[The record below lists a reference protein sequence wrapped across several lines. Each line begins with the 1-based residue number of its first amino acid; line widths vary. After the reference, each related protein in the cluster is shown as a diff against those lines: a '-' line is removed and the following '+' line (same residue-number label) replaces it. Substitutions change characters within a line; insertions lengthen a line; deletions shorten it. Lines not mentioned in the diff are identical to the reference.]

1 MLARF
6 DMHELSL
13 SGLGFL
19 RLSCYQYVINVQIFL
34 ELFPAVH
41 RALNKTQP
49 VPNPIAFYLHKSPE
63 IIHKFEVL
71 GNHFVEL
78 IAPVFIILPFRKLR
92 IFSSL
97 SVIFFMTVIGL
108 VQKIHKFK
116 IRITQFYGPKDM
128 DRFWDK
134 IENKMLN
141 MFG

>member
-13 SGLGFL
+13 PGRGFL
-19 RLSCYQYVINVQIFL
+19 ILICYRTNTDFHGIKS
-34 ELFPAVH
+34 ETAAH
-41 RALNKTQP
+41 RSLNKTQP

-108 VQKIHKFK
+108 VQNSEF
-116 IRITQFYGPKDM
+116 RDQFYGP
-128 DRFWDK
+128 
-134 IENKMLN
+134 
-141 MFG
+141 

>member
-13 SGLGFL
+13 PGRGFL
-19 RLSCYQYVINVQIFL
+19 ILICYRKNTDFHGITMVKSQT
-34 ELFPAVH
+34 AVH
-41 RALNKTQP
+41 RSLNKTQP

-97 SVIFFMTVIGL
+97 SVIFFMTVIGS
-108 VQKIHKFK
+108 VQIQNFGTNFMDHKLWS
-116 IRITQFYGPKDM
+116 I
-128 DRFWDK
+128 
-134 IENKMLN
+134 
-141 MFG
+141 FGAEMNNSNVKQV

>member
-1 MLARF
+1 MKSETA
-6 DMHELSL
+6 
-13 SGLGFL
+13 
-19 RLSCYQYVINVQIFL
+19 
-34 ELFPAVH
+34 AH
-41 RALNKTQP
+41 RSLNKTQP

-108 VQKIHKFK
+108 VQKFHKFK
-116 IRITQFYGPKDM
+116 IKNHRFLWTKGYGP
-128 DRFWDK
+128 FGDK
-134 IENKMLN
+134 NKE
-141 MFG
+141 